1 MRMSFM
7 TSAVFNQNPSR
18 AKKQADRQPL
28 VITDHGEASY
38 VLVRYSDFQVH
49 WRKSKRLLDAL
60 RDRNAT
66 ADKDFQ
72 PDRVDFGD
80 RDVKF

>member
-1 MRMSFM
+1 MRLSFM

-18 AKKQADRQPL
+18 AKKEADSHPL

-38 VLVRYSDFQVH
+38 VLVRYSDFQAH
-49 WRKSKRLLDAL
+49 WRKPKSLLDAL
-60 RDRNAT
+60 RDRNST
-66 ADKDFQ
+66 KDKVFD
-72 PDRVDFGD
+72 PDRVDFAG

>member
-7 TSAVFNQNPSR
+7 TSAVFNQNPSK

-60 RDRNAT
+60 RDPNAAT
-66 ADKDFQ
+66 SKDFE
-72 PDRVDFGD
+72 PDRVSFGD
-80 RDVKF
+80 RSIDF

>member
-18 AKKQADRQPL
+18 AKKEADSHPL
-28 VITDHGEASY
+28 VITDHGKASY
-38 VLVRYSDFQVH
+38 VLMRYSDFQTH
-49 WRKSKRLLDAL
+49 LRKPKSLLDAL
-60 RDRNAT
+60 RDRDAT
-66 ADKDFQ
+66 NDKVFD
-72 PDRVDFGD
+72 PDRVDFAD